1 MTDINMKNKKWE
13 LAKGK
18 KCGSCGSGR
27 VQTSKQIKVFNY
39 GTLDK
44 PVELRAEVPVYRCTD
59 CEFMYTDREAS
70 ELCHDAVCRYRD
82 VMTPKEVREVR
93 NSYNQSVEE
102 FSKQTGIGA
111 ASINRWEKGSLIQ
124 NKAMDNYLYLLS
136 SPRNVDELSIR
147 TGEITSHDE
156 LDKVVKFPHIAEIEK
171 AQKDSKK
178 FHLAA

>member
-1 MTDINMKNKKWE
+1 MTDINLKNKKWK

-27 VQTSKQIKVFNY
+27 VQTRKQIKVLNY

-44 PVELRAEVPVYRCTD
+44 PVGLQAEVPVYRCAD

-82 VMTPKEVREVR
+82 VMTPKEVREIR
-93 NSYNQSVEE
+93 NSYNQSIKE

-111 ASINRWEKGSLIQ
+111 ASINRWEKGALIQ
-124 NKAMDNYLYLLS
+124 NKAMDNYLYLLNF
-136 SPRNVDELSIR
+136 PRNLDELSIR
-147 TGEITSHDE
+147 VGELADHE
-156 LDKVVKFPHIAEIEK
+156 NLGNMLRFPDIDEIEK
-171 AQKDSKK
+171 VQNDSKI
-178 FHLAA
+178 FRIAA